1 MAPKTFSNKHLTTL
15 KAQMKLWARDLG
27 FSMIGIADTDL
38 SMAETHLIKWLMA
51 GRHGDMHYMAKHG
64 DRRTKPAAIHPGTI
78 RVVSAR
84 MDYFPNSSASP
95 TQILQDNT
103 KGYVSRYALG
113 RDYHRLIRRKLQK
126 LADLMVETIGPF
138 RYRAFVDSGPVME
151 KPLAVKAGLGWQGKH
166 TNLIDKDSGSFFFLG
181 ELYTDLPLPL
191 DNEQADHCGDCTR
204 CMAACPTGAID
215 KAYQLDARLCIAYLT
230 IELKESIPTD
240 LRPLIGNR
248 IFGCDDCQLVCPWTR
263 FSKSSSI
270 QDFEPRHSLD
280 NSELTD
286 LFNWSESQFNAR
298 LEGNAIRRIGYQR
311 WLRNIAVALGNG
323 EKTTEVL
330 TALETKKAV
339 ATPMVREHIEW
350 AIQRLNSFSAN
361 SV

>member
-1 MAPKTFSNKHLTTL
+1 MAPKTLSNQKLTIL
-15 KAQMKLWARDLG
+15 KAQMKLWARELG

-38 SMAETHLIKWLMA
+38 SQAETRLIQWLVD
-51 GRHGDMHYMAKHG
+51 GRHGDMHYMVKHG
-64 DRRTKPAAIHPGTI
+64 DRRTKPATIHPGTI
-78 RVVSAR
+78 RVVSVR
-84 MDYFPNSSASP
+84 MDYLPASAVLP

-126 LADLMVETIGPF
+126 LADLMVEAIGPF

-191 DNEQADHCGDCTR
+191 DKEQTDHCGDCSR

-215 KAYQLDARLCIAYLT
+215 KAYQLDARLCISYLT
-230 IELKESIPTD
+230 IELKGSIPKD

-263 FSKSSSI
+263 FSRLSSNR
-270 QDFEPRHSLD
+270 DFQPRHSLD
-280 NSELTD
+280 NATLTN
-286 LFNWSESQFNAR
+286 LFSWSESQFNTR
-298 LEGNAIRRIGYQR
+298 LEGSPIRRIGYQR
-311 WLRNIAVALGNG
+311 WLRNIAVALGNS
-323 EKTTEVL
+323 KRSTEAL
-330 TALETKKAV
+330 IALETKMAV

-350 AIQRLNSFSAN
+350 AIARLNSHPAKAD
-361 SV
+361 